1 MKRVSKHISYKEA
14 THSTTA
20 KNEKIVN
27 KPSSEDIKNMELI
40 ASKVFEPLREWVG
53 EPIYVNS
60 FFRSEKLNK
69 RIKGAPHSQHKTGNA
84 FDITLKD
91 SSKNIEIFN
100 YIKDSLDFDQ
110 LIWELGSMSPQW
122 IHVSYVSESENR
134 RQILITRGKRIYREY
149 GCSSC

>member
-1 MKRVSKHISYKEA
+1 
-14 THSTTA
+14 
-20 KNEKIVN
+20 
-27 KPSSEDIKNMELI
+27 
-40 ASKVFEPLREWVG
+40 
-53 EPIYVNS
+53 IYVNS

-100 YIKDSLDFDQ
+100 YIKDNLDFDQ

-134 RQILITRGKRIYREY
+134 RQILITRGKNIYHEY